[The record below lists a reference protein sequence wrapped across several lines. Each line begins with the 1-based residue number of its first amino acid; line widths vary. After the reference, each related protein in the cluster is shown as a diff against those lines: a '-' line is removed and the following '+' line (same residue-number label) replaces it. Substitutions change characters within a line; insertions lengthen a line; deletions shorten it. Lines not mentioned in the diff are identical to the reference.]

1 MIATASTKPLDY
13 GWWLCSRASG
23 IVALVLI
30 SGSVILGLAMAGKAP
45 QRPGIKRV
53 LAARHEQLALAGLIS
68 IAVHGITLLGDPW
81 LHPGLAGVAVPF
93 AMSYRPAFTGLGI
106 LAGYL
111 AALLGLSFYV
121 RRHIGAALWRRLHR
135 FTVLVYA
142 LAVAHVI
149 GAGTDAP
156 KSWLRIGLAASAVAV
171 VVLLALRHAAPSRT
185 RRERTRGA

>member
-1 MIATASTKPLDY
+1 MMAIASTRPLDY

-23 IVALVLI
+23 IVALILI
-30 SGSVILGLAMAGKAP
+30 SSSVILGLAMAGKAP

-53 LAARHEQLALAGLIS
+53 LAARHEQLALAGLTS

-81 LHPGLAGVAVPF
+81 LHPGLAGVAIPF
-93 AMSYRPAFTGLGI
+93 TMSYRPAFTGPGI
-106 LAGYL
+106 VAGYL

-142 LAVAHVI
+142 LAVVHVI
-149 GAGTDAP
+149 GAGTDAT
-156 KSWLRIGLAASAVAV
+156 KSWLQIGLAASAVV
-171 VVLLALRHAAPSRT
+171 VVVQLALRHTVLSRT
-185 RRERTRGA
+185 RRGRTRSA